1 MLEKYLNNRFFT
13 LYLLP
18 FFLGGITVFS
28 FQPFNYT
35 AVNFLVLSSL
45 FYIIVYIKKRSKS
58 KYRKKPFKK
67 IYLFLEQF
75 LDLVFFEWYTLDN

>member
-45 FYIIVYIKKRSKS
+45 FYIIVYIKKRSKANIERNLS
-58 KYRKKPFKK
+58 KKF
-67 IYLFLEQF
+67 ICFWNNF
-75 LDLVFFEWYTLDN
+75 